1 MLSEVNSHERDKNIV
16 FIPSSHR
23 YMINNEEGYTS
34 ATTWVHSNF
43 EPFDND
49 SVIDKMMNGSNW
61 AKSPYFGLSKGDI
74 KQKWAENG
82 KESSGM
88 GTDLHYHIEKFMNLP
103 TGKTRPTHK
112 DLLEEYYKISRQDTA
127 NSFTEIELKQ
137 VIEWGYFLDFVRK
150 HPDFLPYRSEWMV
163 YNEDIKICGTID
175 MVYENPDGSLNI
187 FDWKRCKTIQKYSYG
202 KTSLHPKMSKI
213 PDSNYYHYLLQ
224 LSLYKYILETKYNK
238 KVDTCVLVKLH
249 PNNKTKS
256 YEFHYLPNLG
266 LNINELF

>member
-23 YMINNEEGYTS
+23 YIINNEEGYTS

-49 SVIDKMMNGSNW
+49 SVIDKMMKGSGW
-61 AKSPYFGLSKGDI
+61 VKSQYFGMSKDDI
-74 KQKWAENG
+74 KKKWAENG
-82 KESSGM
+82 KESSGL

-112 DLLEEYYKISRQDTA
+112 DLLEAYEKEPFNEFEQ
-127 NSFTEIELKQ
+127 KQ
-137 VIEWGYFLDFVRK
+137 SIEWGYFIDFVK
-150 HPDFLPYRSEWMV
+150 NHPDFLPYRSEWMV
-163 YNEDIKICGTID
+163 YQEDIKICGTID

-187 FDWKRCKTIQKYSYG
+187 FDWKRCKTIQKHSYG
-202 KTSLHPKMSKI
+202 KTSFHPKMSKI

-238 KVDTCVLVKLH
+238 RVDTCALLKLH

-256 YEFHYLPNLG
+256 YEFHYLPKLG
-266 LNINELF
+266 LNIPDLF

>member
-1 MLSEVNSHERDKNIV
+1 MLHEINSHERDKDIV
-16 FIPSSHR
+16 FEPITHK
-23 YMINNEEGYTS
+23 YVINGSNDYTS

-49 SVIDKMMNGSNW
+49 SVIDKMMNGSGW
-61 AKSPYFGLSKGDI
+61 IKSPYFGMSKDDI

-82 KESSGM
+82 KESSGL
-88 GTDLHYHIEKFMNLP
+88 GTDLHLHIEKFMNLP

-112 DLLEEYYKISRQDTA
+112 DLLEAYEKQP
-127 NSFTEIELKQ
+127 FTEFEQ
-137 VIEWGYFLDFVRK
+137 NQAVEWGYFIDFVK
-150 HPDFLPYRSEWMV
+150 KYPDFLPYRSEWMV
-163 YNEDIKICGTID
+163 YQEDIKICGTID

-202 KTSLHPKMSKI
+202 KMALHPKMSKI

-224 LSLYKYILETKYNK
+224 LSVYKYILETKYNK
-238 KVDTCVLVKLH
+238 KVNTCALVKLH
-249 PNNKTKS
+249 PNNKTKTF
-256 YEFHYLPNLG
+256 EFHYLPNLG